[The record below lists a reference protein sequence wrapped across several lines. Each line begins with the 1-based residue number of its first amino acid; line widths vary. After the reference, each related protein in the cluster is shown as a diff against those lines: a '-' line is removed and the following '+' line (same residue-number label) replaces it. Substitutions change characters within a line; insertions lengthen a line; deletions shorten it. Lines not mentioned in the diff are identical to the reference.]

1 MKDNK
6 KLSFI
11 AFKDNKKLI
20 DLLKVK
26 TLALYQIIK
35 E

>member
-20 DLLKVK
+20 DSLKD
-26 TLALYQIIK
+26 LGIIPNN
-35 E
+35 